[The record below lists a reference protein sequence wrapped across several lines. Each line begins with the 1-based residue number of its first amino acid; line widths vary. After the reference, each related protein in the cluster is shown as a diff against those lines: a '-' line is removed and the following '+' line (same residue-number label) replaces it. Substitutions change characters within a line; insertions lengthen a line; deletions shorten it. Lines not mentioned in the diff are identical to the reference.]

1 MVSGTGAEV
10 EVDTETGH
18 VKVER
23 LISVVDVGKPINP
36 QVVDTQISG
45 AALMQLGFTMF
56 EEIHL
61 DGGQVVNA
69 LLADYKIPGFHDVPD
84 TMEILTV
91 DTVQSNGP
99 FGAKGVGEVATFG
112 VSPAIANA
120 IDDAVGVR
128 LMQLPLKPEAVLRAL
143 RAKAGTPLEDA

>member
-1 MVSGTGAEV
+1 MSGTGAEV

-36 QVVDTQISG
+36 QLVDAQISG

-56 EEIHL
+56 EEMHL

-69 LLADYKIPGFHDVPD
+69 SLADYKIPGFHDVPD
-84 TMEILTV
+84 TIQKAVTLSERPV
-91 DTVQSNGP
+91 S
-99 FGAKGVGEVATFG
+99 GAGGVYCG
-112 VSPAIANA
+112 VKTPVPMMLPA
-120 IDDAVGVR
+120 R
-128 LMQLPLKPEAVLRAL
+128 MP
-143 RAKAGTPLEDA
+143 